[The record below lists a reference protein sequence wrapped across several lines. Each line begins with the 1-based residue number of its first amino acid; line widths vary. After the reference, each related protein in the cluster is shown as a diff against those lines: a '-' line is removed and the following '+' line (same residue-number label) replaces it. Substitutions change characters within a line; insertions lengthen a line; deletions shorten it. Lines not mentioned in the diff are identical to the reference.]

1 MTDLTFAFASK
12 DASLKGL
19 QALGFLDAKGNSV
32 SGVEIDWTPIT
43 VVRTPAVLDK
53 DGKVTTPAV
62 IDARYFVNVRIS
74 GAKAVTE
81 TAGKTPDPVKG
92 ADVYADSV
100 TGAKFD
106 KGSAKTDYVA
116 TKMVVFGGEN
126 CELIDPKTWPNGP
139 FRCWQ

>member
-19 QALGFLDAKGNSV
+19 QALGFLTAQNQSV

-43 VVRTPAVLDK
+43 VTRVPAVLDK

-62 IDARYFVNVRIS
+62 IDSRYFVNVRIS
-74 GAKAVTE
+74 GSKALLE

-100 TGAKFD
+100 TGELFKSGA
-106 KGSAKTDYVA
+106 AKTDYVA

-126 CELIDPKTWPNGP
+126 TELVDPKTWPQGP

>member
-1 MTDLTFAFASK
+1 MVDLTLAFASK

-19 QALGFLDAKGNSV
+19 QALGFLTAQNQSV

-43 VVRTPAVLDK
+43 VTRVPAVLDK

-74 GAKAVTE
+74 GAKALLE

-100 TGAKFD
+100 TGALFKS
-106 KGSAKTDYVA
+106 GSAKTDYVA
-116 TKMVVFGGEN
+116 TRMITLSKTD
-126 CELIDPKTWPNGP
+126 CELIDPKSWPSGS